1 MMSMETEMTEDLYRK
16 QRYLGLLHRSWRI
29 CGVAVMGFVHVW
41 LLCVWLLQVF
51 FHPGFF
57 LAFGIVYSL
66 VVGFALGLGS
76 LNGEGDEMLFCLP
89 VTRSSLFWIQAA
101 AGGIPLLLMNG
112 LGVLALYADAPQAVW
127 GLFVRSGF
135 TEPFPDVM
143 SGQLWGWA
151 VCIPLLLYATVYT
164 LASRQV
170 TLRSSFFS
178 LFGAAV
184 VCGGTLFLGAMT
196 ETLLWDEIN
205 GPLSSLC
212 LLSVTTL
219 TLWWGAEGYKRKE
232 ASPNED
238 SPGSTSTTV
247 LILMIIGILLVLFF
261 MLMWTNAPSQPSK
274 IHSDPGSPDMPAGPS
289 AMSTLPAGD
298 SR

>member
-1 MMSMETEMTEDLYRK
+1 MMPMETELTEDLYRK

-41 LLCVWLLQVF
+41 LLCMWLLQVF
-51 FHPGFF
+51 IHPGF
-57 LAFGIVYSL
+57 LLGFGIAYSL

-89 VTRSSLFWIQAA
+89 VTRRSLFWIQAA

-112 LGVLALYADAPQAVW
+112 LGILALYAEAPQTVW

-135 TEPFPDVM
+135 TEPFPEVL
-143 SGQLWGWA
+143 SGHLWGWA
-151 VCIPLLLYATVYT
+151 VCVPLLLYAGIYT

-170 TLRSSFFS
+170 TLRSTFFS
-178 LFGAAV
+178 LFGAMMV
-184 VCGGTLFLGAMT
+184 SGV
-196 ETLLWDEIN
+196 TLLLGVLVENLFWEEIH
-205 GPLSSLC
+205 GPLSSL
-212 LLSVTTL
+212 LLLLVTTL

-238 SPGSTSTTV
+238 SPGRNATTV
-247 LILMIIGILLVLFF
+247 LILVIIGILLVLFL
-261 MLMWTNAPSQPSK
+261 MLMWVSPSTPVE
-274 IHSDPGSPDMPAGPS
+274 IRSDPNSSPDMPVGPS
-289 AMSTLPAGD
+289 SMSTIPAGD
-298 SR
+298 TP